1 MCCVCCFNASA
12 SIYRPRVARLPSRL
26 PPQVQR
32 PNLWSQISLD
42 LSILAQLLR
51 LLRWAGRIQQD
62 ITRWADTLGTGLACE
77 LDYVQVRVWGRVGG
91 RAGE

>member
-1 MCCVCCFNASA
+1 MEHS
-12 SIYRPRVARLPSRL
+12 

-32 PNLWSQISLD
+32 PHLWSQISLD
-42 LSILAQLLR
+42 LSILGQLLR

-77 LDYVQVRVWGRVGG
+77 LDYVQVRGG
-91 RAGE
+91 G